1 MAPRDKDF
9 NDEDYFYDD
18 SEDYFFNKKRRSDK
32 YKDKKYKRSRKNI
45 DENFKDELDEEH
57 DFNEIH
63 EGKEYRDRFSDD
75 FFSDADFN
83 YTDEEDIP
91 SGADPEEYLRRTR
104 LVKQRRRKKKIIT
117 SSILI
122 IFVVAIIAVGV
133 FFGYKFIKNKI
144 SQGSTETADTITE
157 PINIPSNLQL
167 SEDISM
173 VIAGASE
180 NLLEPDINFIFYLK
194 FDSKNSKLTSLTIPI
209 NTLMDIPGFG
219 LESVDKAAGSGGMD
233 LLMLTLKK
241 ALGVNVDKYMLLD
254 IKSIVDKLGGVSINL
269 DSDITINNYENN
281 EEIKLNSG
289 ENKIDG
295 LTAVNYLKYYS
306 GIEKDVL
313 TNQTINQK
321 KIFDAVILSIA
332 GESDGE
338 LEKNLNSI
346 NKLYETNLSAE
357 EVFQFFSTFSKLPKE
372 NNVVYPLDVTS
383 VELEGGNIFYVP
395 DISKLSEIFELQ
407 DTQTSSTVL
416 NKVTADLQVLNG
428 VGTPGIAGKVSELFR
443 DLKYDDGTQKFN
455 VLEAKD
461 ADNYN
466 YKETEIVVNSSDPS
480 YMALAEEIKTI
491 LKVGN
496 IKKNEQASTQN
507 IVIIVGSDFGK
518 EQSTTETTQQVTE
531 PVKVNVLN
539 GVGIAGLAKKAKQ
552 QLEDNLNANG
562 KIIDVI
568 ETKDA
573 DNFNY
578 TQTQIILYKDT
589 EEVNSVAQQIQ
600 KVLGVGLIKSSDENP
615 ENISIS
621 IILGKDYS
629 AE

>member
-1 MAPRDKDF
+1 M
-9 NDEDYFYDD
+9 
-18 SEDYFFNKKRRSDK
+18 
-32 YKDKKYKRSRKNI
+32 I
-45 DENFKDELDEEH
+45 
-57 DFNEIH
+57 
-63 EGKEYRDRFSDD
+63 
-75 FFSDADFN
+75 
-83 YTDEEDIP
+83 
-91 SGADPEEYLRRTR
+91 
-104 LVKQRRRKKKIIT
+104 KQRRRKKKIIT

-144 SQGSTETADTITE
+144 SQGGTETADTITE

-321 KIFDAVILSIA
+321 KFLM
-332 GESDGE
+332 
-338 LEKNLNSI
+338 L
-346 NKLYETNLSAE
+346 
-357 EVFQFFSTFSKLPKE
+357 
-372 NNVVYPLDVTS
+372 
-383 VELEGGNIFYVP
+383 
-395 DISKLSEIFELQ
+395 
-407 DTQTSSTVL
+407 
-416 NKVTADLQVLNG
+416 
-428 VGTPGIAGKVSELFR
+428 LF
-443 DLKYDDGTQKFN
+443 
-455 VLEAKD
+455 
-461 ADNYN
+461 
-466 YKETEIVVNSSDPS
+466 
-480 YMALAEEIKTI
+480 
-491 LKVGN
+491 
-496 IKKNEQASTQN
+496 
-507 IVIIVGSDFGK
+507 
-518 EQSTTETTQQVTE
+518 
-531 PVKVNVLN
+531 
-539 GVGIAGLAKKAKQ
+539 
-552 QLEDNLNANG
+552 
-562 KIIDVI
+562 
-568 ETKDA
+568 
-573 DNFNY
+573 
-578 TQTQIILYKDT
+578 
-589 EEVNSVAQQIQ
+589 
-600 KVLGVGLIKSSDENP
+600 
-615 ENISIS
+615 
-621 IILGKDYS
+621 
-629 AE
+629 